1 MGVLCLAIQI
11 WVGSIHA
18 FYCVNYADASHI
30 TMVVS
35 GWGLILTEG
44 GGLVYT
50 SLVWSAL
57 NRYLPTSKEASSR
70 LGA

>member
-11 WVGSIHA
+11 WMGSIHT
-18 FYCVNYADASHI
+18 FYSVNYADAFHF
-30 TMVVS
+30 TMVAS

-44 GGLVYT
+44 GELVYT

-57 NRYLPTSKEASSR
+57 NRYLPTSKEASLR